1 MLPTVI
7 YMHRLNSSHFESYS
21 GGSIEQK
28 SLFYG
33 HFFFSLGP
41 PYRAPYRAPVW
52 RPPQG
57 ALGAAGLVSASP
69 AGLRSRLGLGAR
81 ARLSA
86 FGFRLSAFGLGF
98 RLRISAGFRLRL
110 DSAWILV
117 WFDLALA

>member
-41 PYRAPYRAPVW
+41 PYRAPYRAPY
-52 RPPQG
+52 G
-57 ALGAAGLVSASP
+57 APTGRSGGGGP
-69 AGLRSRLGLGAR
+69 GLRQSSWASLSAR
-81 ARLSA
+81 VGGSGSAFGSRLSA
-86 FGFRLSAFGLGF
+86 RLRLSAQAFGWISGFRLSA
-98 RLRISAGFRLRL
+98 
-110 DSAWILV
+110 WI
-117 WFDLALA
+117 